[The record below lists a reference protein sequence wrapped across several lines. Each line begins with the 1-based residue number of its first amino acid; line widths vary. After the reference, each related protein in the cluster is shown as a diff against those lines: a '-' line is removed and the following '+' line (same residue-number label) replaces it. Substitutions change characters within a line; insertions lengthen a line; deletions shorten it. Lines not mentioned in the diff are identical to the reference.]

1 MDVKRRRLLLA
12 GASATALVATQA
24 HAQAKVIAVG
34 VSLPLTG
41 PGAATGI
48 TTQRTL
54 ERGVELI
61 NAEGIQIGPDRYTL
75 KLSFYDNKYVPA
87 EAVTI
92 VEKMLADGT
101 RFLISLGSGNSVPV
115 VARTTAVKA
124 LQMSYASGKAH
135 LTSPDFPLSFRVAPT
150 NETAYAVYPWLRAT
164 YKDVQKTG
172 HMNPSD
178 EAGFTESED
187 RRMIAEKNGFT
198 NVANEY
204 FKRGSTDFYP
214 VATRLVNAK
223 PDLIDFG
230 GTIGRDQSLGCKALR
245 ELGYKGKIMLG
256 YSDAKSFVEVA
267 GADAAEGTL
276 LFDTLVDPQNAQQ
289 KELQDW
295 WLKKYGPPFPTFA
308 YSAWDTPFILAMG
321 MKKAQSTDPVK
332 IAEALRGAKWDGLYG
347 PEAFGMKSVYGIDTS
362 ITRAIPI
369 AVIKGGKPTQ
379 LTTVAWPADV

>member
-1 MDVKRRRLLLA
+1 MNVKRRRLLLA
-12 GASATALVATQA
+12 GASLTALGATQA

-115 VARTTAVKA
+115 VAKTTAVKA

-204 FKRGSTDFYP
+204 FKSGSTDRAYRKQISNRSF
-214 VATRLVNAK
+214 
-223 PDLIDFG
+223 
-230 GTIGRDQSLGCKALR
+230 LR
-245 ELGYKGKIMLG
+245 PHG
-256 YSDAKSFVEVA
+256 S
-267 GADAAEGTL
+267 
-276 LFDTLVDPQNAQQ
+276 
-289 KELQDW
+289 
-295 WLKKYGPPFPTFA
+295 
-308 YSAWDTPFILAMG
+308 
-321 MKKAQSTDPVK
+321 
-332 IAEALRGAKWDGLYG
+332 R
-347 PEAFGMKSVYGIDTS
+347 
-362 ITRAIPI
+362 
-369 AVIKGGKPTQ
+369 
-379 LTTVAWPADV
+379 